1 MRYMAKLSAA
11 TAVTAAAF
19 ASMTG
24 VAGAHPHTV
33 NGHPIANAQNHAPF
47 TADGDSCGGDP
58 AAYGLET
65 AHHGP
70 DDEAGRAD
78 GCYSTT
84 VVRNAANTAW
94 VPAASTNPRIR

>member
-1 MRYMAKLSAA
+1 MSRLAKMAAA
-11 TAVTAAAF
+11 AAVTATGFVA
-19 ASMTG
+19 MTG
-24 VAGAHPHTV
+24 VAAAHPHTV
-33 NGHPIANAQNHAPF
+33 NGHPIANSQNHAPF

-78 GCYSTT
+78 GCYTTT
-84 VVRNAANTAW
+84 VVRNPANTAW
-94 VPAASTNPRIR
+94 VPATSTNPRIR